1 MYLFVVSN
9 LLPICCLHILYIY
22 QLYLSHKI
30 YFFTRYLLENKL
42 SQTPH
47 VRRKLKEELGK
58 IELLQENII
67 VPYETL
73 QNTSLCLESTN
84 ITESLQYRE
93 RGLLHISD
101 ATYDFFLSLE
111 QARVEKINL
120 EKLRSYQTDMMDT
133 AMKEAWEDEVLQDKF
148 VELFNTAGNS
158 VSERDE
164 G

>member
-9 LLPICCLHILYIY
+9 LLPICCLHILCIY

-30 YFFTRYLLENKL
+30 CFFTRYLLENKL

>member
-9 LLPICCLHILYIY
+9 LLPICCLHILYTY

-47 VRRKLKEELGK
+47 VRRKLKEELEK

>member
-1 MYLFVVSN
+1 M
-9 LLPICCLHILYIY
+9 
-22 QLYLSHKI
+22 
-30 YFFTRYLLENKL
+30 
-42 SQTPH
+42 
-47 VRRKLKEELGK
+47 
-58 IELLQENII
+58 LQENII